1 MPKTRLFAWLLAGAF
16 SVGAVLAQPADP
28 AYPQQREQ
36 LRARIAELSQSA
48 SQVEVLEAMQQ
59 LRELARAAGDTDTVN
74 LMDIRRI
81 YMTHEDASI
90 DASLDAMH
98 AVRARVTDGA
108 SLEVREMLARAY
120 GNMYFDAGN
129 FHSALRHQLQAL
141 ALERDLPPD
150 PLVAQLYRLGTI
162 ADLYIAMGLPQEAL
176 DSVARA
182 EALGGASMQH
192 DNRMQL
198 LTTKAMALRQIGR
211 LEVAAHTLDA
221 AEALV
226 AGSGSA
232 LNRIRLEAARAAMLL
247 SQAQPARALE
257 SIAAMDAYADAN
269 DSAYFRLRAQLLRGH
284 ALIELG
290 QAERGL
296 PLMEQ
301 ANAGFLE
308 RGQMVELLDGL
319 SRQAEA
325 LEHSGDPVGALAT
338 TRQLQALRETLFRS
352 EHARAIAELE
362 AAGEA
367 SELAHRA
374 DTLSTEN
381 RLQEAQLRSERLAR
395 WLAIGFAL
403 AALATVVCL
412 FLAIR
417 RTRRERD
424 RLAFAVRRDPL
435 TGALSRYQFDQHVG
449 PLPPSGDAAA
459 TACVL
464 LDLDHFKDVNDH
476 HGHAAGDAVLR
487 AVVERMQRLLGNAGE
502 LYRWGGEE
510 FLLVLRG
517 NSTETIEAR
526 LQMLVDSLE
535 SRPVPWGETSIQVTV
550 SGGAVFHPFAG
561 DPDAPFADAVRWAD
575 TALYHAKHE
584 GRRRIEVID
593 VTEGGELAVRGKR
606 PTDLRELL
614 TWRRMDWIRL
624 RRLGGDAGVRT

>member
-1 MPKTRLFAWLLAGAF
+1 MPKTRLFAWLLAGAL
-16 SVGAVLAQPADP
+16 SVGATLALAADP
-28 AYPQQREQ
+28 AYPRQRDQ
-36 LRARIAELSQSA
+36 LRERIAELSQSA
-48 SQVEVLEAMQQ
+48 GDAEVLEAMQQ
-59 LRELARAAGDTDTVN
+59 LRTLAEGAGDTDTVN

-182 EALGGASMQH
+182 ESLGGAALPH
-192 DNRMQL
+192 DNRLQL
-198 LTTKAMALRQIGR
+198 LTSKAMALRQIGR
-211 LEVAAHTLDA
+211 LDVAAQTLDA

-226 AGSGSA
+226 SASGSA
-232 LNRIRLEAARAAMLL
+232 LNRMRTAAARAAMLL
-247 SQAQPARALE
+247 SQGQPARALDAV
-257 SIAAMDAYADAN
+257 AALDALAEAN
-269 DSAYFRLRAQLLRGH
+269 GSTFYRLRAQLLRGQ

-290 QAERGL
+290 HAENGL

-301 ANAGFLE
+301 ANAGFLDK
-308 RGQMVELLDGL
+308 GQMVELLDGL
-319 SRQAEA
+319 ARQAEA
-325 LEHSGDPVGALAT
+325 LEHSGDPVGALAA
-338 TRQLQALRETLFRS
+338 TRRLQALRDTLFRS

-395 WLAIGFAL
+395 WLAIGFAA
-403 AALATVVCL
+403 AALAAAICL

-424 RLAFAVRRDPL
+424 RLASAVRRDPL
-435 TGALSRYQFDQHVG
+435 TGALSRHQFDQHVG
-449 PLPPSGDAAA
+449 PLPPTDDAPA

-464 LDLDHFKDVNDH
+464 LDLDHFKDVNDQY
-476 HGHAAGDAVLR
+476 GHAAGDAVLK
-487 AVVERMQRLLGNAGE
+487 AVVDRMQHLLGNAGE

-517 NSTETIEAR
+517 NSAEIIEAR
-526 LQMLVDSLE
+526 LRMLVDALE
-535 SRPVPWGETSIQVTV
+535 SRPVPWGETSIAVTV
-550 SGGAVFHPFAG
+550 SGGVVFHPFAG

-624 RRLGGDAGVRT
+624 RPLGA